1 MGSCPAC
8 GAPTD
13 GEARFC
19 SRCGAAVGDEPV
31 LLEQTS
37 PAVAEDVV
45 SYGRSGRFWATVA
58 GGALL
63 VLLGVW
69 ALSALG
75 GAAGDATAGRLRPTT
90 TTAPVAASTETT
102 ATSEATDP
110 TEPSVD
116 QEATTST
123 SMVGAGEP
131 LLGQPVGLSLLIGS
145 ELRLRRVDL
154 DTGVV
159 TTYEHPATPVLAVGD
174 RVLLQDPRTTAV
186 RAVTVD
192 QIDDPTVAPIWS
204 QDAPAMPRPG
214 PEPGWVWLPGL
225 DADQT
230 FEWRLVDLASG
241 QLRTVVSSGTAPW
254 WQGNVGWI
262 DPEVVGSTD
271 GGVFERA
278 GDGYRRVADGELLA
292 VSPAFVIVRVC
303 ADPSSCALRWVDRAT
318 WQEADRPVPEVD
330 ARQVG
335 PIVMSDDGGL
345 LLITSASGR
354 ELFDVARRTS
364 VSSSASL
371 PDNLAVSPDGR
382 WVALTLLAGRISL
395 YDTTRGESIE
405 LPISTTDG
413 ARMVFV
419 PDN

>member
-31 LLEQTS
+31 LLDHAS
-37 PAVAEDVV
+37 PAVAEDIV

-69 ALSALG
+69 ALSAVG
-75 GAAGDATAGRLRPTT
+75 GAAGDAAAGRQRPTT
-90 TTAPVAASTETT
+90 TSAPVAASTETT

-116 QEATTST
+116 REATTST
-123 SMVGAGEP
+123 SIVGGGEP
-131 LLGQPVGLSLLIGS
+131 LLGRPVGLSLLIGS

-159 TTYEHPATPVLAVGD
+159 TTYQHPATPVLAVGD
-174 RVLLQDPRTTAV
+174 RVLLQDPSTTAV

-192 QIDDPTVAPIWS
+192 QLDDLTVTPIWS
-204 QDAPAMPRPG
+204 QDSPAMPRPG
-214 PEPGWVWLPGL
+214 PEPGSIWLPVL
-225 DADQT
+225 DGEQRL
-230 FEWRLVDLASG
+230 EWRLVDLASG
-241 QLRTVVSSGTAPW
+241 QMRTVVNTGSVSW
-254 WQGNVGWI
+254 WQGSVGWL
-262 DPEVVGSTD
+262 DPNVVGSTD
-271 GGVFERA
+271 GGVFERS
-278 GDGYRRVADGELLA
+278 GDGFRRVADGELLA
-292 VSPAFVIVRVC
+292 VSPAFAIVRVC
-303 ADPSSCALRWVDRAT
+303 ADPDTCALRWVDRAT
-318 WQEADRPVPEVD
+318 WEEVDRPIPEVD
-330 ARQVG
+330 ARDVG
-335 PIVMSDDGGL
+335 SLAMSDDGGL
-345 LLITSASGR
+345 LLITSLSGR
-354 ELFDVARRTS
+354 ELFDVTRGTAL
-364 VSSSASL
+364 SSSASA

-395 YDTTRGESIE
+395 YDTERGESIE
-405 LPISTTDG
+405 LPMSTTDG